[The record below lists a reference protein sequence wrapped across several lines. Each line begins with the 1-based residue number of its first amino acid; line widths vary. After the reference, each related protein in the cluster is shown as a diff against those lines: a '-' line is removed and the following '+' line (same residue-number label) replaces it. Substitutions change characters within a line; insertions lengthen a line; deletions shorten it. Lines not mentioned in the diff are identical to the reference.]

1 MMDHDEFYEKEC
13 VGRVKAIAQMLDDL
27 YRNAFDRDDYE
38 GYVSDME
45 NAWQTEL
52 EEKFYEDCG
61 DDAEPE
67 VDFYELEGEKLIE
80 ALKESG
86 IEYYEAD
93 AEEYLDKKEILATYD
108 ACCLRDY
115 FEDVLDIEYIV
126 DRNKEYRSVNVTIA
140 TGGPHIEVR
149 TGDHEVHLWWG
160 GKEASWGL
168 RYETVNEIDEIFEE
182 MYSW

>member
-1 MMDHDEFYEKEC
+1 MVKNEFYEKEC
-13 VGRVKAIAQMLDDL
+13 LGRVRNIAMVLNDL
-27 YRNAFDRDDYE
+27 HDNPFDKDE
-38 GYVSDME
+38 AEIFVSDWE

-52 EEKFYEDCG
+52 EENFYEVNG

-67 VDFYELEGEKLIE
+67 LDFYGLEGQGLIEQLIKQGIKYDEDDAEDYLENKEKLE
-80 ALKESG
+80 N
-86 IEYYEAD
+86 YE
-93 AEEYLDKKEILATYD
+93 
-108 ACCLRDY
+108 CCTLREF

-126 DRNKEYRSVNVTIA
+126 GGDKSYRGVNITIA

-149 TGDHEVHLWWG
+149 TREHDVKLWWG

-168 RYETVNEIDEIFEE
+168 SYDTVNEIDEIFEE

>member
-13 VGRVKAIAQMLDDL
+13 LGRVKRIAQMLDDL
-27 YRNAFDRDDYE
+27 HENPFDKDEAEMFVQDW
-38 GYVSDME
+38 E

-67 VDFYELEGEKLIE
+67 VDFYELEGKELVE
-80 ALKESG
+80 AVKASG
-86 IEYYEAD
+86 IDYDED
-93 AEEYLDKKEILATYD
+93 DIEEYLETKEKLENCE
-108 ACCLRDY
+108 CCTLREY
-115 FEDVLDIEYIV
+115 FDDVLDIEYIV
-126 DRNKEYRSVNVTIA
+126 GGDKSYRGVNITVA

-149 TGDHEVHLWWG
+149 TREHDVKLWWG

-168 RYETVNEIDEIFEE
+168 RYDTVNEIDDIFEE

>member
-1 MMDHDEFYEKEC
+1 MMEHDEFYEKEC
-13 VGRVKAIAQMLDDL
+13 LGRVKAIAQHLDEL
-27 YRNAFDRDDYE
+27 HFNAFDRDEYE
-38 GYVSDME
+38 GYVYDME
-45 NAWQTEL
+45 NAWQSDL
-52 EEKFYEDCG
+52 EEKVYELNG

-67 VDFYELEGEKLIE
+67 VDFYEIVGAKLIE
-80 ALKESG
+80 ALA
-86 IEYYEAD
+86 EYEVEFD
-93 AEEYLDKKEILATYD
+93 EDEAEEYLDKKEILETYD

-126 DRNKEYRSVNVTIA
+126 GSDKKYRSVNVTIA

-149 TGDHEVHLWWG
+149 TGDHEAHLWWG

-168 RYETVNEIDEIFEE
+168 RYDTVNEIDEIFEE

>member
-13 VGRVKAIAQMLDDL
+13 LGRVKRIAQMLDDL
-27 YRNAFDRDDYE
+27 HENPFDKDEAEIFVQDW
-38 GYVSDME
+38 E

-52 EEKFYEDCG
+52 EEKFYEVNG

-80 ALKESG
+80 AIKENG
-86 IEYYEAD
+86 IEYDED
-93 AEEYLDKKEILATYD
+93 DVEEYLEKKDKLENCE
-108 ACCLRDY
+108 CCTLSEY
-115 FEDVLDIEYIV
+115 FDDVLDIEYIV
-126 DRNKEYRSVNVTIA
+126 DRNKEYRGANITIA

-149 TGDHEVHLWWG
+149 TQDKDVKLWWG

-168 RYETVNEIDEIFEE
+168 RYDTVNAIDDIFEE